1 MGLIEVTHLLLTFA
15 VIIYSIFEEVSWYLK

>member
-1 MGLIEVTHLLLTFA
+1 MGLIEVTYLLLTFA